1 MGHGLACLILSRC
14 VLEQAPIDQ
23 GVIGVCRIGQVA
35 TAGGPM
41 MESSLNMNTLKSAMR

>member
-14 VLEQAPIDQ
+14 VLEQAPLDQ
-23 GVIGVCRIGQVA
+23 VIGVCRIGQVA